1 MFLFCLIK
9 GDTVKKDP
17 SLGDVNSPFG
27 PCELVASE
35 SFTSSATDKNSFDPH
50 PTSVR
55 RNLLTSAREIFMS
68 NNEKQSAPPHHH
80 HHHFP
85 FGLGAPVL
93 PFVSFKEPPPPPP
106 TRNLNKRRR
115 KSSRVFHHLLVPF
128 SSCIFFL
135 DAMMK
140 RTFNICVVCLTR
152 LCESI
157 PSRFIFSYYN
167 NNQLGARS

>member
-27 PCELVASE
+27 SCELVASE
-35 SFTSSATDKNSFDPH
+35 SFTSSATDKNSFDLH

-68 NNEKQSAPPHHH
+68 NNEKQSAPHHHH

-93 PFVSFKEPPPPPP
+93 PFVSFKEPPP
-106 TRNLNKRRR
+106 TGNLNKRRR

-135 DAMMK
+135 
-140 RTFNICVVCLTR
+140 T
-152 LCESI
+152 
-157 PSRFIFSYYN
+157 P
-167 NNQLGARS
+167 